1 MPLLLKKK
9 RIDMQSIKLFLL
21 SSICFFLSSFVL
33 ANNAINAYPTHWWVG
48 MKNNKLQL
56 MVHADQ
62 DLPKTLK
69 VSGSGLSIQKVFQPE
84 NKHYV
89 FIDLL
94 ILPNAQPGTVRFIFS
109 NGKSFDYE
117 LKQRNKSLG
126 GAKHQGVNAADLI
139 YLIMPDRFAN
149 ADTSNDHFDD
159 LRDNSSDRK
168 NPYARHGG
176 DLAGVVSKL
185 DYLKNIGVTSIWMT
199 PILENNMPKMQ
210 ENQWVMSGYHGY
222 WITNHYAVDKRFG
235 GNEAYRNLVR
245 SAHEKGLKVIQD
257 AVYNHVGSYHHTVL
271 DLPMKDW
278 LNQWPSYTG
287 ANHREEVFIDP
298 YAAPSEKKNM
308 IGGWFVP
315 HLPDLNLANP
325 YCANFVIQSNIWS
338 TEEFGIDGWRVD
350 TYKYCDEKFLNN
362 INAALLKEF
371 PSLTVF
377 GEAWT
382 NTVAASAYF
391 TQNNIN
397 APFKHQIKGVTDFP
411 LSTAIYDGLNQPFG
425 WTEGI
430 NKVYMTLAQ
439 DLLYKD
445 PMTNCIFLDN
455 HDMNRFY
462 SMVGEDL
469 AKYKMGLGMLLTLRG
484 IPQVYYGTEV
494 LMKNYKDPNDAAV
507 RKDFPGGWSA
517 DPADKFKTSSLD
529 AKEMEAFTYFK
540 QLANFRKN
548 SPAIKQGTLKQ
559 YIPQNGVY
567 VYFRLHET
575 QKLMCIVNTSANEV
589 TITMDRFDE
598 VLSGSMLFVNAMSG
612 NVITK
617 PNSLAIPSKS
627 FQIFEVKN

>member
-1 MPLLLKKK
+1 MKT
-9 RIDMQSIKLFLL
+9 IKYFCLTAVYLF
-21 SSICFFLSSFVL
+21 FSSFSF
-33 ANNAINAYPTHWWVG
+33 ATESINVYPIHWWVG
-48 MKNNKLQL
+48 MKSNKLQL
-56 MVHADQ
+56 MVHNDQ
-62 DLPKTLK
+62 DLTQSVTVK
-69 VSGSGLSIQKVFQPE
+69 GNGLSIQKVSQPD

-89 FIDLL
+89 FIDLI
-94 ILPNAQPGTVRFIFS
+94 ILPNAQPGKFRFNFS

-117 LKQRNKSLG
+117 LKQREKALG
-126 GAKHQGVNAADLI
+126 GAKHQGVNASDLI

-149 ADTSNDHFDD
+149 GDPSNDQFDD
-159 LRDNSSDRK
+159 LRDNASDRN

-176 DLAGVVSKL
+176 DLAGVTSKL

-222 WITNHYAVDKRFG
+222 WITDHFAVDKRMG
-235 GNEAYRNLVR
+235 GNDAYKKLVK
-245 SAHEKGLKVIQD
+245 SAHEKGLKIIQD

-287 ANHREEVFIDP
+287 ANHREELFIDP
-298 YAAPSEKKNM
+298 YAAASEKKIM

-325 YCANFVIQSNIWS
+325 YCAKFIIQSNIWS

-350 TYKYCDEKFLNN
+350 TYKYCDEKFLNT

-371 PSLTVF
+371 PALSVF

-382 NTVAASAYF
+382 NTVTASAYF

-397 APFKHQIKGVTDFP
+397 APFKHLIKGVTDFP
-411 LSTAIYDGLNQPFG
+411 LSSALYDGLNQPFG

-469 AKYKMGLGMLLTLRG
+469 AKYKMGLGMLLTMRG
-484 IPQVYYGTEV
+484 IPQVYYGTEI

-517 DPADKFKTSSLD
+517 DPLDKFKTASLD
-529 AKEMEAFTYFK
+529 PKEMEAFAYFQ

-548 SPAIKQGTLKQ
+548 SIAIKQGTLKQ
-559 YIPQNGVY
+559 FIPQNGVY
-567 VYFRLHET
+567 VYFRLHEK
-575 QKLMCIVNTSANEV
+575 QKLMCIVNTASNEV
-589 TITMDRFDE
+589 SIALDRFNE
-598 VLSGSMLFVNAMSG
+598 VLSGSTRLVNAMTA
-612 NVITK
+612 NVITN
-617 PNSLAIPSKS
+617 PSGLVIPSKS
-627 FQIFEVKN
+627 FQIFELNN

>member
-1 MPLLLKKK
+1 MK
-9 RIDMQSIKLFLL
+9 SIKLFSLFSL
-21 SSICFFLSSFVL
+21 SFFISSIVFASDAMNV
-33 ANNAINAYPTHWWVG
+33 YPTHWWVG

-62 DLPKTLK
+62 DLPQSVKVTGAGLTIKK
-69 VSGSGLSIQKVFQPE
+69 VSQPE

-89 FIDLL
+89 FIDLI
-94 ILPNAQPGTVRFIFS
+94 ILPNTQPGKFRFSFS
-109 NGKSFDYE
+109 NGNSFDYE
-117 LKQRNKSLG
+117 LKPRNKSFG
-126 GAKHQGVNAADLI
+126 GAKNQGVNASDLI

-149 ADTSNDHFDD
+149 AEPANDYFDD
-159 LRDNSSDRK
+159 LRDNSSDRN

-176 DLAGVVSKL
+176 DLTGVASKL

-210 ENQWVMSGYHGY
+210 ESNWVMSGYHGY
-222 WITNHYAVDKRFG
+222 WITDHYKVDKRFG
-235 GNEAYRNLVR
+235 GNDAYRNLVR

-298 YAAPSEKKNM
+298 YAAASEKKIM

-350 TYKYCDEKFLNN
+350 TYKYCDEKFLNS

-397 APFKHQIKGVTDFP
+397 APFKHQINGVTDFP
-411 LSTAIYDGLNQPFG
+411 LSNAIYDGLNQPFG

-430 NKVYMTLAQ
+430 TKVYMTLAQ
-439 DLLYKD
+439 DLLYKN

-484 IPQVYYGTEV
+484 IPQVYYGTEI

-507 RKDFPGGWSA
+507 RKDFPGGWST
-517 DPADKFKTSSLD
+517 DPVDKFKPSLLD
-529 AKEMEAFTYFK
+529 PKELEAFTYFK

-548 SPAIKQGTLKQ
+548 SPAIKHGFLKQ

-567 VYFRLHET
+567 VYFRLHEK
-575 QKLMCIVNTSANEV
+575 QKLMCIVNTASNEV
-589 TITMDRFDE
+589 SIDLDRFNE
-598 VLSGSMLFVNAMSG
+598 VLSSATRLENAMSG
-612 NVITK
+612 NLITK
-617 PNSLAIPSKS
+617 PSRLAVPSKS
-627 FQIFEVKN
+627 FQIFELKN

>member
-1 MPLLLKKK
+1 MKSTSK
-9 RIDMQSIKLFLL
+9 ICLFSLCLLL
-21 SSICFFLSSFVL
+21 SSFSF
-33 ANNAINAYPTHWWVG
+33 ANESINVYPTHWWVG
-48 MKNNKLQL
+48 MKSNKLQL
-56 MVHADQ
+56 MVHTDQ
-62 DLPKTLK
+62 DLPQSVK
-69 VSGSGLSIQKVFQPE
+69 VSGNGLSIQKVSQPE

-89 FIDLL
+89 FIDLI
-94 ILPNAQPGTVRFIFS
+94 ILPNVKPGKFRFSFS
-109 NGKSFDYE
+109 NGKSFEYQ
-117 LKQRNKSLG
+117 LKQREKSLG
-126 GAKHQGVNAADLI
+126 GTKYQGVNASDLI
-139 YLIMPDRFAN
+139 YLIIPDRFVN
-149 ADTSNDHFDD
+149 ADPSNDQFVD
-159 LRDNSSDRK
+159 LRDNAADRT

-176 DLAGVVSKL
+176 DLAGVTAKL

-222 WITNHYAVDKRFG
+222 WITDHYTVDKRMG
-235 GNEAYRNLVR
+235 GNDAYKNMVK
-245 SAHEKGLKVIQD
+245 SAHEKGLKIIQD

-271 DLPMKDW
+271 DLPMNDW
-278 LNQWPSYTG
+278 LNQWSTYTG
-287 ANHREEVFIDP
+287 ANHREELFIDP
-298 YAAPSEKKNM
+298 YAVASEKKTM

-325 YCANFVIQSNIWS
+325 FCANFIIQSNIWS

-350 TYKYCDEKFLNN
+350 TYKYCDENFLNT

-382 NTVAASAYF
+382 NTVVASAYF

-411 LSTAIYDGLNQPFG
+411 LNSALYDGLNQPFG

-430 NKVYMTLAQ
+430 TRVYMTLAQ

-469 AKYKMGLGMLLTLRG
+469 AKYKMGLGMLLTMRG
-484 IPQVYYGTEV
+484 IPQVYYGTEI

-517 DPADKFKTSSLD
+517 DSTDKFKISALD
-529 AKEMEAFTYFK
+529 SKEKEAFTYFQ

-567 VYFRLHET
+567 VYFRLHEK
-575 QKLMCIVNTSANEV
+575 QKLMCIVNTSADEAAIELDRYNEIL
-589 TITMDRFDE
+589 T
-598 VLSGSMLFVNAMSG
+598 GSTRLVNAMTG
-612 NVITK
+612 NVIIKT
-617 PNSLAIPSKS
+617 SRFTIPSKS
-627 FQIFEVKN
+627 FQIFELKN

>member
-1 MPLLLKKK
+1 
-9 RIDMQSIKLFLL
+9 MQPIKLFYFSILSFLL
-21 SSICFFLSSFVL
+21 TSYSFATESINV
-33 ANNAINAYPTHWWVG
+33 YPTHWWVG
-48 MKNNKLQL
+48 MKSNKLQL
-56 MVHADQ
+56 MVHTNQ
-62 DLPKTLK
+62 DLPQSVK
-69 VSGSGLSIQKVFQPE
+69 VAGNGIMIQKVSQPE

-89 FIDLL
+89 FIDLI
-94 ILPNAQPGTVRFIFS
+94 ILPNAQPGKFKFSFS
-109 NGKSFDYE
+109 NGNFFDYQ
-117 LKQRNKSLG
+117 LKKRQMPLG
-126 GAKHQGVNAADLI
+126 GAKHQGVNAEDLI

-149 ADTSNDHFDD
+149 GDPSNDQFGD
-159 LRDNSSDRK
+159 LRDNDADRN

-176 DLAGVVSKL
+176 DLAGVASKL

-199 PILENNMPKMQ
+199 PILENNMHKMQ

-222 WITNHYAVDKRFG
+222 WITDHYAVDKRMG
-235 GNEAYRNLVR
+235 GNDAYKSLVK
-245 SAHEKGLKVIQD
+245 SAHQKGLKIIQD

-287 ANHREEVFIDP
+287 ANHREELFIDP
-298 YAAPSEKKNM
+298 HAAASEKKIM

-350 TYKYCDEKFLNN
+350 TYKYCDEKFLNT
-362 INAALLKEF
+362 INAALLREF

-382 NTVAASAYF
+382 NTVPASAYF

-411 LSTAIYDGLNQPFG
+411 LNSALYDGLNQPFG

-430 NKVYMTLAQ
+430 NKVYMTLSQ

-469 AKYKMGLGMLLTLRG
+469 SKYKMGLGMLLTMRG
-484 IPQVYYGTEV
+484 IPQVYYGTEI

-507 RKDFPGGWSA
+507 RKDFPGGWSS
-517 DPADKFKTSSLD
+517 DPTDKFKISSLEP
-529 AKEMEAFTYFK
+529 KEKEAFSYFQ
-540 QLANFRKN
+540 QLAIFRKN
-548 SPAIKQGTLKQ
+548 SPAIKKGALKQ
-559 YIPQNGVY
+559 FIPQNGVY
-567 VYFRLHET
+567 VYFRLHEE
-575 QKLMCIVNTSANEV
+575 QKLMCIVNTSADEV
-589 TITMDRFDE
+589 SISMDRFNE
-598 VLSGSMLFVNAMSG
+598 VLTGSSHLLNALTG

-617 PNSLAIPSKS
+617 PSILAIPSKS
-627 FQIFEVKN
+627 FQIFELKN

>member
-1 MPLLLKKK
+1 MKSTSK
-9 RIDMQSIKLFLL
+9 ICLFSLCLLL
-21 SSICFFLSSFVL
+21 SSFSF
-33 ANNAINAYPTHWWVG
+33 ANESINVYPTHWWVG
-48 MKNNKLQL
+48 MKSNKLQL
-56 MVHADQ
+56 MVHTDQ
-62 DLPKTLK
+62 DLPQSVK
-69 VSGSGLSIQKVFQPE
+69 VSGNGLSIQKVSQPE

-89 FIDLL
+89 FINLI
-94 ILPNAQPGTVRFIFS
+94 ILPNVKPGKFRFSFS
-109 NGKSFDYE
+109 NGKSFEYQ
-117 LKQRNKSLG
+117 LKQREKPLG
-126 GAKHQGVNAADLI
+126 GTKHQGVNASDLI

-149 ADTSNDHFDD
+149 ADPSNDQFVD
-159 LRDNSSDRK
+159 LRDNAADRT

-176 DLAGVVSKL
+176 DLAGVTAKL

-222 WITNHYAVDKRFG
+222 WITDHYTVDKRMG
-235 GNEAYRNLVR
+235 GNDAYKNMVK
-245 SAHEKGLKVIQD
+245 SAHEKGLKIIQD

-278 LNQWPSYTG
+278 LNQWPTYTG
-287 ANHREEVFIDP
+287 ANHREELFIDP
-298 YAAPSEKKNM
+298 YAVASEEKTM

-325 YCANFVIQSNIWS
+325 FCANFIIQSNIWS

-350 TYKYCDEKFLNN
+350 TYKYCDENFLNT

-382 NTVAASAYF
+382 NTVVASAYF

-411 LSTAIYDGLNQPFG
+411 LNSALYDGLNQPFG

-430 NKVYMTLAQ
+430 TRVYMTLAQ

-469 AKYKMGLGMLLTLRG
+469 AKYKMGLGMLLTMRG
-484 IPQVYYGTEV
+484 IPQVYYGTEI

-517 DPADKFKTSSLD
+517 DSTDKFKISALD
-529 AKEMEAFTYFK
+529 SKEKEAFTYFQ

-567 VYFRLHET
+567 VYFRLHEK
-575 QKLMCIVNTSANEV
+575 QKLMCIVNTSADDAAIELDRYNEIL
-589 TITMDRFDE
+589 T
-598 VLSGSMLFVNAMSG
+598 GSTRLVNAMTG
-612 NVITK
+612 NVIIKT
-617 PNSLAIPSKS
+617 SRFTIPSKS
-627 FQIFEVKN
+627 FQIFELKN

>member
-1 MPLLLKKK
+1 MK
-9 RIDMQSIKLFLL
+9 SIKLVCLFNIFFLL
-21 SSICFFLSSFVL
+21 ASFSF
-33 ANNAINAYPTHWWVG
+33 ATEAINVYPAHWWVG

-56 MVHADQ
+56 MVHSSQ
-62 DLPKTLK
+62 DLPQSVK
-69 VSGSGLSIQKVFQPE
+69 VTGIGLSVQKISQPE

-94 ILPNAQPGTVRFIFS
+94 MLPNAQPGIFRFIFS

-117 LKQRNKSLG
+117 LKQRKKSLG
-126 GAKHQGVNAADLI
+126 GAMHQGVNAADLI

-149 ADTSNDHFDD
+149 ADPNNDQFVD
-159 LRDNSSDRK
+159 LRDNSSDRN

-185 DYLKNIGVTSIWMT
+185 DYLKNIGITSIWMT

-210 ENQWVMSGYHGY
+210 ESQWVMSGYHGY
-222 WITNHYAVDKRFG
+222 WITDHYTVDKRFG
-235 GNEAYRNLVR
+235 GNDAYRNLVKT
-245 SAHEKGLKVIQD
+245 AHEKGLKVIQD
-257 AVYNHVGSYHHTVL
+257 AVYNHVGSFHHTVL

-287 ANHREEVFIDP
+287 SNHREELFIDP
-298 YAAPSEKKNM
+298 HAAASEKKIM

-315 HLPDLNLANP
+315 HLPDLNLTNP

-350 TYKYCDEKFLNN
+350 TYKYCDEKFLNT
-362 INAALLKEF
+362 INAALLREF
-371 PSLTVF
+371 PLLTVF
-377 GEAWT
+377 GEAWS

-411 LSTAIYDGLNQPFG
+411 LNSALYDGLNQPFG

-430 NKVYMTLAQ
+430 TRVYMTLAQ

-469 AKYKMGLGMLLTLRG
+469 AKYKMGLGMLLTMRG
-484 IPQVYYGTEV
+484 IPQVYYGTEI

-507 RKDFPGGWSA
+507 RKDFPGGWYA
-517 DPADKFKTSSLD
+517 DPTDKFNPSSLD
-529 AKEMEAFTYFK
+529 AKELEAFTYFK

-567 VYFRLHET
+567 VYFRLHEK
-575 QKLMCIVNTSANEV
+575 QKLMCIINTSADEISIDLN
-589 TITMDRFDE
+589 RFND
-598 VLSGSMLFVNAMSG
+598 VLFSTTKLVNAM
-612 NVITK
+612 NDNIFTK
-617 PNSLAIPSKS
+617 PSGLVIPSKS
-627 FQIFEVKN
+627 FQIFELKN

>member
-1 MPLLLKKK
+1 
-9 RIDMQSIKLFLL
+9 MQSTRLFFLSFLFVLL
-21 SSICFFLSSFVL
+21 SSISL
-33 ANNAINAYPTHWWVG
+33 AVEAINVYPTHWWVG
-48 MKNNKLQL
+48 MKSNKLQL
-56 MVHADQ
+56 MVNTDH
-62 DLPKTLK
+62 DLPRAVKVAGNGLRILK
-69 VSGSGLSIQKVFQPE
+69 VSQPE

-89 FIDLL
+89 FIDLV
-94 ILPNAQPGTVRFIFS
+94 ILPNAQPGKFRFSFS
-109 NGKSFDYE
+109 NGKFFEYE
-117 LKQRNKSLG
+117 LKPRNKSLG
-126 GAKHQGVNAADLI
+126 GAKHQGVNASDLI

-149 ADTSNDHFDD
+149 ADPSNDQFDD
-159 LRDNSSDRK
+159 LRDNSSDRN

-222 WITNHYAVDKRFG
+222 WITDHYKIDKRFG
-235 GNEAYRNLVR
+235 GNDGYRNLVKI
-245 SAHEKGLKVIQD
+245 AHEKGLKIIQD

-271 DLPMKDW
+271 DLPMRDW

-298 YAAPSEKKNM
+298 YAAPSEKQSM

-325 YCANFVIQSNIWS
+325 YCASFVIQSNIWS

-350 TYKYCDEKFLNN
+350 TYKYCDEKFLNT
-362 INAALLKEF
+362 INAALLNEF

-411 LSTAIYDGLNQPFG
+411 LSNALYDGLNQPFG
-425 WTEGI
+425 WTDGI
-430 NKVYMTLAQ
+430 TKVYMTLAQ

-469 AKYKMGLGMLLTLRG
+469 AKYKMGLGLLLTMRG
-484 IPQVYYGTEV
+484 IPQVYYGTEI

-507 RKDFPGGWSA
+507 RKDFPGGWLA
-517 DPADKFKTSSLD
+517 DTTNKFNSSSL
-529 AKEMEAFTYFK
+529 APKEMEAFTYFK
-540 QLANFRKN
+540 QLATFRKN
-548 SPAIKQGTLKQ
+548 SPAIKQGSFKQ

-567 VYFRLHET
+567 VYFRLHEK
-575 QKLMCIVNTSANEV
+575 QKLMCIVNSTAENLLIS
-589 TITMDRFDE
+589 MDRFDE
-598 VLSGSMLFVNAMSG
+598 VLTGTTGLVNAMTG

-617 PNSLAIPSKS
+617 PSRLVIPSKS
-627 FQIFEVKN
+627 FQIFELKN